1 MGYAGSSFYDT
12 PYIDALARKGVR
24 FTQAYADAAICSPTR
39 AALMT
44 GQHPARLH
52 ITNWIPGQQPPG
64 KSLKEPAIPGELPLE
79 HTTLAE
85 SLRNRGYHT
94 FFAGKWHLGGDG
106 YHPGDQGFEINVGGG
121 HMGQPPGGYFSP
133 YQNPLLKD
141 GAAGEY
147 LPDRLT
153 SETINFIKQN
163 RKAPFFAYLSFYTV
177 HTPIEPAVEYFDTYV
192 NKAEALGPG
201 GQPDEQPER
210 GGVTKLRQ
218 DNPAYASMIAAMDH
232 NVGRLLDTLEA
243 MRLDENTIIIFTS
256 DNGGLATLDPSHAI
270 YQNGIPTSNFP
281 LRAGKGWLYEGGIR
295 VPLIIHVP
303 GVSNGADATPV
314 TSTDLYATL
323 LEMTGASSDLP
334 VDGRSLVPVI
344 TGRSQLTQR
353 NLYWHFPHYHGSG
366 SVPSS
371 AIRSGPWKLIY
382 FYEDNGSELYNLDND
397 PGEAINLALN
407 HPDIAGELL
416 SDLRAWLSEVG
427 ADIPT
432 RNDQAE
438 RAVTKSRNE

>member
-12 PYIDALARKGVR
+12 PNIDALAHQGVR
-24 FTQAYADAAICSPTR
+24 FTRAYADAPICSPTR

-64 KSLKEPAIPGELPLE
+64 KPLKEPAIPGELALE

-85 SLRNRGYHT
+85 SLRSRGYHT
-94 FFAGKWHLGGDG
+94 FFAGKWHLGGEG
-106 YHPGDQGFEINVGGG
+106 YNPGDQGFEINIGGG
-121 HMGQPPGGYFSP
+121 RMGQPPGGYFSP
-133 YQNPLLKD
+133 YQNPLLED
-141 GAAGEY
+141 GPAGEY

-163 RKAPFFAYLSFYTV
+163 HKAPFFAYLSFYTV
-177 HTPIEPAVEYFDTYV
+177 HTPIQPAVEYFDAYV
-192 NKAEALGPG
+192 KKAEALGPS

-218 DNPAYASMIAAMDH
+218 DNPAYASMITAMDH
-232 NVGRLLDTLEA
+232 NVGQLLDTLEA

-270 YQNGIPTSNFP
+270 YQYGIPTSNFP

-295 VPLIIHVP
+295 VPLIIYAP
-303 GVSNGADATPV
+303 GISNGADATPV

-323 LEMTGASSDLP
+323 LEMTGASSGSP
-334 VDGRSLVPVI
+334 VDGSSLVPII
-344 TGRSQLTQR
+344 TGRSQLTER

-382 FYEDNGSELYNLDND
+382 FYEDNSSELYNLDND
-397 PGEAINLALN
+397 PEESVNLAPN
-407 HPDIAGELL
+407 HPDIANGLL
-416 SDLRAWLSEVG
+416 SDLKTWLSKVG

-432 RNDQAE
+432 Q
-438 RAVTKSRNE
+438 NEQTE